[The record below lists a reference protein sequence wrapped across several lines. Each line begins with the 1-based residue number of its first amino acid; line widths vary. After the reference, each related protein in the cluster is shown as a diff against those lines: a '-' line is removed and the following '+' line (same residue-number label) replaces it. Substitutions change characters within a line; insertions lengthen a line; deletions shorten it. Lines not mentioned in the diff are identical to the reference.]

1 MQELIGGLALASPI
15 IMMWLYLLVE
25 RTETCVKE

>member
-15 IMMWLYLLVE
+15 IAMWLYLLIE
-25 RTETCVKE
+25 RTETRVKQ